1 MKRIFAFCKR
11 EAVLVIAAVA
21 AGVSMCLVPPDAAYL
36 GYLDFHVLILLFCLM
51 AVVAGISACGVLDA
65 LAARLCA
72 RAGNVRRLIY
82 VLVLLPFFSS
92 MLITNDVALI
102 TFVPLALL
110 VLRAAGRETLT
121 IHTVVLQTIAANLGS
136 MATPV
141 GNPQNLF
148 LYSRFSLAP
157 GAFFSTVLPFA
168 LASLLLLLGAVRLLP
183 GGKARVAL
191 PARMPV
197 QAGARL
203 WVMLALFALC
213 LLAVFRLCSDWLL
226 LAAVLAALLVCDRAL
241 FSKIDYAL
249 LATFVFFFL
258 FAGNIARIAPL
269 RALLAGWMQASPAVC
284 TLLACQGVSNVPAA
298 ILLSRFT
305 QDYQGLLI
313 GVNVGGAGT
322 LIASLASLIT
332 FREFAKHKP
341 AQTGRFLLLFLAVSF
356 GFLAVLLGAMSLL
369 GQA

>member
-21 AGVSMCLVPPDAAYL
+21 ACVSMCFVPPDAAYL

-72 RAGNVRRLIY
+72 RAGNVRRLVI

-110 VLRAAGRETLT
+110 VLRAAGREKLT

-157 GAFFSTVLPFA
+157 GAFFSTVLPFT
-168 LASLLLLLGAVRLLP
+168 LVSLLLLLGAVCLLP

-191 PARMPV
+191 PARIPV

-226 LAAVLAALLVCDRAL
+226 LAAVLAALLVCDRTL

-269 RALLAGWMQASPAVC
+269 RALLAGWMQSSPAVC

-298 ILLSRFT
+298 ILLSGFT
-305 QDYQGLLI
+305 DDWRALLVYTNLGGL
-313 GVNVGGAGT
+313 GT
-322 LIASLASLIT
+322 LIASLASLISLKQYLRT
-332 FREFAKHKP
+332 PHAAPLRYVLLF
-341 AQTGRFLLLFLAVSF
+341 TGWNLAFLLI
-356 GFLAVLLGAMSLL
+356 LLCV
-369 GQA
+369 

>member
-21 AGVSMCLVPPDAAYL
+21 ACVSMCFVPPDAAYL

-72 RAGNVRRLIY
+72 RAGSVRRLIY

-110 VLRAAGRETLT
+110 VLRAAGREELM

-168 LASLLLLLGAVRLLP
+168 LVSLLLLLGAVRLLP

-226 LAAVLAALLVCDRAL
+226 LAAVLAALLICDRAL

-298 ILLSRFT
+298 ILLSGFT
-305 QDYQGLLI
+305 DDWRALLVYTNLGGL
-313 GVNVGGAGT
+313 GT
-322 LIASLASLIT
+322 LIASLASLISFKLYLRT
-332 FREFAKHKP
+332 PHAAPLRYVLLF
-341 AQTGRFLLLFLAVSF
+341 TGWNLAFLLI
-356 GFLAVLLGAMSLL
+356 LLCV
-369 GQA
+369 

>member
-1 MKRIFAFCKR
+1 MKHIFAFCKR
-11 EAVLVIAAVA
+11 EAVLVIAAA
-21 AGVSMCLVPPDAAYL
+21 AACVSMCFVPPDAAYL

-72 RAGNVRRLIY
+72 RAGNVRRLVI

-110 VLRAAGRETLT
+110 VLRAAGREKLT

-168 LASLLLLLGAVRLLP
+168 LVSLLLLLGAVCLLP

-226 LAAVLAALLVCDRAL
+226 LAAVLAALLVCDRTL

-298 ILLSRFT
+298 ILLSGFT
-305 QDYQGLLI
+305 DDWRALLVYTNLGGL
-313 GVNVGGAGT
+313 GT
-322 LIASLASLIT
+322 LIASLASLISLKQYLRT
-332 FREFAKHKP
+332 PHAAPLRYVLLF
-341 AQTGRFLLLFLAVSF
+341 TGWNLAFLLI
-356 GFLAVLLGAMSLL
+356 LLCV
-369 GQA
+369 